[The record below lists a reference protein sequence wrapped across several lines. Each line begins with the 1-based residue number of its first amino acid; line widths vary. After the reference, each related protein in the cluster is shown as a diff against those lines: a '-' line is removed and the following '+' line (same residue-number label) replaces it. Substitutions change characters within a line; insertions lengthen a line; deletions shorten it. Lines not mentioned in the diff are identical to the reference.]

1 MGENE
6 YGSCAFMF
14 ESYVVNEIK
23 KRVFIFLEL
32 FIDVSV
38 ILLEKMSVEIFL

>member
-1 MGENE
+1 MGQNK
-6 YGSCAFMF
+6 YGSYAFMF
-14 ESYVVNEIK
+14 GSYVVNEIK

-38 ILLEKMSVEIFL
+38 ILLEKMSVEILL